1 MAPIVVTDKETLA
14 LVHDF
19 YRDVKNYKSDGL
31 ALSHATKVV
40 KMGKYAIL
48 LLPHLLTVV
57 VFNNEKFA
65 ADYQPGSDE
74 SEAHKSEAQSTSTDS
89 SSSESESESEAHES
103 EAQESEAQESEATES
118 SDEAS
123 GDDAKTSPAINKEKA
138 KTTAAHS
145 KKAKTTAAHSK
156 KATTAAA
163 APATPIKMTVL
174 KGASPGKVEV
184 TPRKSSAQLFDRG
197 SLPHPQ
203 ASRRVPANFGLLKQL
218 RKPRNPPPRSARHL
232 PSWVTRYPRSPRV
245 HQARRRRV
253 DMPRKRVTR

>member
-89 SSSESESESEAHES
+89 SSSESESE
-103 EAQESEAQESEATES
+103 ATES

-123 GDDAKTSPAINKEKA
+123 GDDAKTSPATNKEKA
-138 KTTAAHS
+138 KTTA
-145 KKAKTTAAHSK
+145 TYSK

-163 APATPIKMTVL
+163 TPATLIKVTVL
-174 KGASPGKVEV
+174 KSATPGKVEV

-197 SLPHPQ
+197 SLP
-203 ASRRVPANFGLLKQL
+203 
-218 RKPRNPPPRSARHL
+218 
-232 PSWVTRYPRSPRV
+232 YP
-245 HQARRRRV
+245 
-253 DMPRKRVTR
+253 